1 MEKLNLNSNT
11 MRSIKGIYE
20 NGQLTLDE
28 PILTNQPV
36 EVMVMFNDM
45 QPEKEPKKP
54 LMFNA
59 RPLGVQP
66 GETFRREDIYE
77 TDMR

>member
-1 MEKLNLNSNT
+1 

-20 NGQLTLDE
+20 NGQLTLAE

-36 EVMVMFNDM
+36 EVMVVFNEEN
-45 QPEKEPKKP
+45 PVLLPKKKP
-54 LMFNA
+54 LVFNA

-77 TDMR
+77 SDMR